1 MALSRLSVLFGAGVA
16 SGWSAVAA
24 RCCAP
29 PVGGTPSLLRVWAG
43 GCALFSLSLR
53 LAEGF
58 FPHAFVVFFAEPYP
72 GRHLP
77 PGLSPG
83 APPPFGFEDCLDGR
97 EAFAPHSVLA
107 SPFVLT
113 AWLRVICF
121 VVCWGCCLLWLF
133 GVSRGWPAGH
143 ASWPLGGRVTLR
155 LRWCRVVR
163 RLVLRLLL
171 LRLGLVVPRG
181 CVGSRAMGGCGC
193 SGAGCV
199 LWCATAAAAWVACWP
214 GFWSGLPLA
223 CVLLPCCAGGGLVA
237 PPGIALAGY
246 VPGRRCRL
254 LSLGGAGRRG
264 GVFAA
269 TVACIG

>member
-1 MALSRLSVLFGAGVA
+1 MALSRLCCSVLVWPVAGLLSLLA
-16 SGWSAVAA
+16 AVPPRLGVPP
-24 RCCAP
+24 RCCECGP
-29 PVGGTPSLLRVWAG
+29 G
-43 GCALFSLSLR
+43 GCALFSLSLC

-83 APPPFGFEDCLDGR
+83 APPPFGFEDCLYGR
-97 EAFAPHSVLA
+97 FEAFAPHSVLA

-171 LRLGLVVPRG
+171 LRLGLVVPLLGLCGVSCYGVRLGTRG
-181 CVGSRAMGGCGC
+181 LWLLGAASWGG
-193 SGAGCV
+193 
-199 LWCATAAAAWVACWP
+199 
-214 GFWSGLPLA
+214 
-223 CVLLPCCAGGGLVA
+223 
-237 PPGIALAGY
+237 
-246 VPGRRCRL
+246 VPRPR
-254 LSLGGAGRRG
+254 RRG
-264 GVFAA
+264 
-269 TVACIG
+269 